1 MTPETIEELLREIP
15 VDAAAGAR
23 ERAVAAARA
32 EIEGRRTPASAPRR
46 PRRRALGVAF
56 ATALLGAALL
66 TPPGRAATG
75 WVGELVGIGDVGGS
89 PTQKHRSD
97 QAAGPAIVVN
107 NGFAPDGSRY
117 EWVVYHCRIDMRRQG
132 LPGVVDGYGVDFE
145 WPGRPGDGGAG
156 GGSCE
161 DAVGSDRGHP
171 QVFQSFGTQIL
182 PSQFKGTA
190 DPDLV
195 VSGETGRQVYGVR
208 IVYVDRSGG
217 RHRLRVDFERIGPK
231 LRGRIVAKS
240 SLGGTFVAFIPG
252 DWADRDELESR
263 LDLRALQGTGK
274 LKLGPIGRRDRRQA
288 ARASKICAPKQP
300 DFSTLDPSDPKD
312 RKAAERAVAP
322 YRRCIE
328 AHGPASPVRYI
339 ALGKDGHV
347 VGRMREPL
355 MIAAPRRLVP
365 KGPPL
370 TKRPVQPEAVG
381 KPVVLAHRSSPDGA
395 PYEWFVSHFE
405 NKQGKV
411 YGNCEDLWW
420 PGTPVASGGFC
431 GPGLPP
437 PGAFGRR
444 HPERVFAKPFGF
456 LQDARPA
463 TRYLMLSGYARP
475 SVDRVAVVYS
485 GRDGKRH
492 RASVELNRVD
502 AALAKRMA
510 ASGPFGFFVAFV
522 PRDGRK
528 HPIEVI
534 AYDASGAVLGRYEH
548 RSDPL
553 MH

>member
-1 MTPETIEELLREIP
+1 MTPATIEELLREIP
-15 VDAAAGAR
+15 LSEAADAR
-23 ERAVAAARA
+23 ERAVAAARS
-32 EIEGRRTPASAPRR
+32 EIAARRGPAPAPRR
-46 PRRRALGVAF
+46 PRRRALQIAF
-56 ATALLGAALL
+56 ATALLGVVLL
-66 TPPGRAATG
+66 TPPGRAATA
-75 WVGELVGIGDVGGS
+75 WVGDLVGIGDVGGP
-89 PTQKHRSD
+89 PTENRRDD

-117 EWVVYHCRIDMRRQG
+117 EWVVYHCRVDLRREG
-132 LPGVVDGYGVDFE
+132 LPGAVDGYGVNFE

-161 DAVGSDRGHP
+161 DATGSDRGHP

-195 VSGETGRQVYGVR
+195 VSGVTGRQVYGVR
-208 IVYVDRSGG
+208 IVYVDGSGG
-217 RHRLRVDFERIGPK
+217 RHRLRVDFERIGRK
-231 LRGRIVAKS
+231 LRGKIIAKP

-252 DWADRDELESR
+252 EWAARDELESR

-288 ARASKICAPKQP
+288 ARASEICAPKQP

-365 KGPPL
+365 LGPRV
-370 TKRPVQPEAVG
+370 TKRPVDPRTAG
-381 KPVVLAHRSSPDGA
+381 KPVVLARGRSPDGA
-395 PYEWFVSHFE
+395 RYEWFVSHFE
-405 NKQGKV
+405 DKHGKV

-420 PGTPVASGGFC
+420 PGARVTSGGFC

-456 LQDARPA
+456 LEDARPA

-475 SVDRVAVVYS
+475 SVDRVAVVYR

-492 RASVELNRVD
+492 RAPVELNPVD

-522 PRDGRK
+522 RRDGRK
-528 HPIEVI
+528 QPIEVI
-534 AYDASGAVLGRYEH
+534 AYDASGAVLSRYEH
-548 RSDPL
+548 RNDPL